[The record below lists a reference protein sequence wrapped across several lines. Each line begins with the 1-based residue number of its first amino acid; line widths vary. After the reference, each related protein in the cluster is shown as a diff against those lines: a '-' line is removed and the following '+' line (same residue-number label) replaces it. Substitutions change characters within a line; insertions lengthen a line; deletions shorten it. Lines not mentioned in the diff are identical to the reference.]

1 MADEDHGAHAKCVA
15 NTDHGAHRYC
25 ASAEDHGA
33 HAQRAATEDSSAHAK
48 CAAAED
54 RGAQAFMLRVR
65 YRPTVRTDHVRP
77 LELAARAGNAG
88 QLNATYV
95 QDPWGAVCGARPTQ
109 RRAAHA
115 LMLRVR
121 FRPAARKL

>member
-1 MADEDHGAHAKCVA
+1 MAAEDRGAHTKSVAAEDHGAHDAKCVA
-15 NTDHGAHRYC
+15 DTDHGAHRYC
-25 ASAEDHGA
+25 AAAEDHGA

-95 QDPWGAVCGARPTQ
+95 HKTHGVQCVV
-109 RRAAHA
+109 HA
-115 LMLRVR
+115 
-121 FRPAARKL
+121 